1 MRSLITALSLPA
13 LLAAGMLGH
22 VAPTQAQ
29 AQAQPVRVNPL
40 EQSRPL
46 RPGAPRWLEDYR
58 FLDDPAKRTDW
69 FDDYRYHRLSDSAW
83 LQLGGEF
90 RYRADTMRQPLFG
103 LTPVHKDN
111 YLQQRI
117 QAHADLNLLD
127 GGLRGFVQLEN
138 TRSWGKELQTP
149 RDQSRND
156 IHQAFIESNLGLS
169 DKRLRVRAGR
179 QEMAYGVHAL
189 VTYAETPNI
198 RQTFDGLRV
207 TLSGTGGRTLDAF
220 AVRPVRHEDGNFDD
234 KSDNNTRFYGLYG
247 SLPLAEGTGIDLYSM
262 GLERKQL
269 RLYGVTGQDTRYTFG
284 TRLFGQRAGYDWS
297 WDLMHQR
304 GHFAGQSIR
313 AWSIWSESGYTFTHE
328 WKPRLAMRVDLS
340 SGDDDPTDGR
350 AETFDPHFPRGGV
363 YGETGLT
370 NPANLLVFGP
380 MLAFSPRHDLRIE
393 PAIFKHWRQSTD
405 DAIYLPGMRTVPG
418 SAGADGREIGT
429 NYRLNA
435 RWTPTANLTLDL
447 DYQYFR
453 AGSAVRDLD
462 GVSTQL
468 LALRSSFRF

>member
-149 RDQSRND
+149 RDESRND
-156 IHQAFIESNLGLS
+156 IHQAFIESNLALA
-169 DKRLRVRAGR
+169 DQRLRVRAGR
-179 QEMAYGVHAL
+179 QEMAYGVHSL
-189 VTYAETPNI
+189 VTFAETPQSW
-198 RQTFDGLRV
+198 RGADQSGLRFQ
-207 TLSGTGGRTLDAF
+207 R
-220 AVRPVRHEDGNFDD
+220 VRPYRQ
-234 KSDNNTRFYGLYG
+234 Y
-247 SLPLAEGTGIDLYSM
+247 
-262 GLERKQL
+262 L
-269 RLYGVTGQDTRYTFG
+269 RLR
-284 TRLFGQRAGYDWS
+284 
-297 WDLMHQR
+297 
-304 GHFAGQSIR
+304 
-313 AWSIWSESGYTFTHE
+313 SGKQPE
-328 WKPRLAMRVDLS
+328 
-340 SGDDDPTDGR
+340 
-350 AETFDPHFPRGGV
+350 
-363 YGETGLT
+363 
-370 NPANLLVFGP
+370 
-380 MLAFSPRHDLRIE
+380 
-393 PAIFKHWRQSTD
+393 
-405 DAIYLPGMRTVPG
+405 
-418 SAGADGREIGT
+418 
-429 NYRLNA
+429 
-435 RWTPTANLTLDL
+435 
-447 DYQYFR
+447 
-453 AGSAVRDLD
+453 
-462 GVSTQL
+462 
-468 LALRSSFRF
+468 